1 MLHLKKIK
9 NKALS
14 LTIYSIALI
23 LLSIILFDTF
33 GDKTKIYKKSIDSAK
48 DLIINVSKIYDN
60 IPEIDFS
67 KNMTFMA
74 SVSKDNN
81 IILSLNG
88 AGSNKD
94 NLYQIFLENKQT
106 NESIKAFLQDDTLY
120 YGSDTLLNNI
130 YAYVMDNE
138 DECTGSCPSNIG
150 KYISE
155 ALGSY
160 NTSNLTLN
168 ITSINEIADILKSVL
183 SNKYIK
189 KRRII
194 DTINGKKGLY
204 SKFSYKLNNDSLSD
218 IKTKL
223 VNNEKL
229 SSYVNLFKEYIPNN
243 FDVDSEINIY
253 TSWGQVKEINLIL
266 NDKKIMITNNKDKLN
281 ISYISNDK
289 KSVISYQNDYLSFEK
304 FTNEEEVLNLTMQD
318 YKNVKVK
325 LNKDGKS
332 YDYSITFN
340 KEVTDSKV
348 NGSIM
353 INDASNNYLLN
364 YDMNYNADVKRVV
377 LDKVKNYK
385 EMSEDESKNLNTI
398 FSNLQNNEFTK
409 LLFNL
414 LTITN

>member
-1 MLHLKKIK
+1 MKKAKKIIRMI
-9 NKALS
+9 
-14 LTIYSIALI
+14 IYSIALI
-23 LLSIILFDTF
+23 LLSIVFFDTF
-33 GDKTKIYKKSIDSAK
+33 GDKTRIYKKSIDSAK
-48 DLIINVSKIYDN
+48 ELIINVGKIYDN
-60 IPEIDFS
+60 IPEMDFS

-94 NLYQIFLENKQT
+94 NLYQISLENKQT

-168 ITSINEIADILKSVL
+168 ITSINEITDILKSVL

-194 DTINGKKGLY
+194 DSINGKKGLY

-218 IKTKL
+218 IKAKL

-243 FDVDSEINIY
+243 FNVDSEINIY
-253 TSWGQVKEINLIL
+253 TSWGQIKEINLIL

-289 KSVISYQNDYLSFEK
+289 KSVISYKNDYLSFEK
-304 FTNEEEVLNLTMQD
+304 FTNEEEVLNLTMQE

-340 KEVTDSKV
+340 KEVTDYNV

-364 YDMNYNADVKRVV
+364 YDINYNADVKRVV

>member
-1 MLHLKKIK
+1 MKKAKKIIRMI
-9 NKALS
+9 
-14 LTIYSIALI
+14 IYSIALI

-33 GDKTKIYKKSIDSAK
+33 GDKTRIYKKSIDSAK
-48 DLIINVSKIYDN
+48 DLIIKVSKIFDN
-60 IPEIDFS
+60 IPEMDFS
-67 KNMTFMA
+67 KNMTFTA

-94 NLYQIFLENKQT
+94 NLYQISLENKLT

-130 YAYVMDNE
+130 YAYEMDNE

-168 ITSINEIADILKSVL
+168 IISINEIADILKSVL

-253 TSWGQVKEINLIL
+253 TSWGQIKEINLIL

-281 ISYISNDK
+281 ISYISNDE
-289 KSVISYQNDYLSFEK
+289 KSVINYQNDSLSFEK

-318 YKNVKVK
+318 YKNIKVK

-377 LDKVKNYK
+377 LDMVKNYK
-385 EMSEDESKNLNTI
+385 EMSEVESKNLNTI

-414 LTITN
+414 LTMTN

>member
-1 MLHLKKIK
+1 MKKAKKIIRMI
-9 NKALS
+9 
-14 LTIYSIALI
+14 IYSIALI
-23 LLSIILFDTF
+23 LLSIILLDTF
-33 GDKTKIYKKSIDSAK
+33 GDKTRIYKKSIDSAK
-48 DLIINVSKIYDN
+48 DLIIKASKVYDN

-81 IILSLNG
+81 IIFSLNG
-88 AGSNKD
+88 AGSNKN
-94 NLYQIFLENKQT
+94 NLYQISLENKQT
-106 NESIKAFLQDDTLY
+106 NENIKAFLQDDTLY

-194 DTINGKKGLY
+194 DTINGKNGLY

-243 FDVDSEINIY
+243 FDIDSEINIY
-253 TSWGQVKEINLIL
+253 TSWGQIKEINLIL
-266 NDKKIMITNNKDKLN
+266 NDKKIIITNNKDKLN

-289 KSVISYQNDYLSFEK
+289 KSIISYQNDTLSFEK
-304 FTNEEEVLNLTMQD
+304 FTNEEEVLNLSMQD
-318 YKNVKVK
+318 YKNIKIK

-340 KEVTDSKV
+340 KEITDSKV

-353 INDASNNYLLN
+353 INDANNNYSLN
-364 YDMNYNADVKRVV
+364 YDMNYNADVKSVA
-377 LDKVKNYK
+377 LDNVKNYK
-385 EMSEDESKNLNTI
+385 EMSGDESKNLNTI

-414 LTITN
+414 LTMTN

>member
-1 MLHLKKIK
+1 MKKAKKIIRMI
-9 NKALS
+9 
-14 LTIYSIALI
+14 IYSVALI

-33 GDKTKIYKKSIDSAK
+33 GDKTRIYKKSIDSAK
-48 DLIINVSKIYDN
+48 DLIIKVSKIFDN
-60 IPEIDFS
+60 IPEMDFS
-67 KNMTFMA
+67 KNMTFTA

-94 NLYQIFLENKQT
+94 NLYQISLENKQT

-130 YAYVMDNE
+130 YAYEMDNE

-168 ITSINEIADILKSVL
+168 IISINEIADILKSVL

-253 TSWGQVKEINLIL
+253 TSWGQIKEINLIL

-281 ISYISNDK
+281 ISYISNDE
-289 KSVISYQNDYLSFEK
+289 KSVINYQNDSLSFEK

-318 YKNVKVK
+318 YKNIKVK

-364 YDMNYNADVKRVV
+364 YDINYNADVKRVV

-385 EMSEDESKNLNTI
+385 EMSEVESKNLNTI

-414 LTITN
+414 LTMTN

>member
-1 MLHLKKIK
+1 MKKAKKIIRMI
-9 NKALS
+9 
-14 LTIYSIALI
+14 IYSIALI
-23 LLSIILFDTF
+23 LLSIVFFDTF
-33 GDKTKIYKKSIDSAK
+33 GDKTRIYKKSIDSAK
-48 DLIINVSKIYDN
+48 DLIIKASKVYDN

-88 AGSNKD
+88 AGSNKN
-94 NLYQIFLENKQT
+94 NLYQISLENKQT
-106 NESIKAFLQDDTLY
+106 NENIKAFLQDDTLY

-168 ITSINEIADILKSVL
+168 ITSINEITDILKSVL

-194 DTINGKKGLY
+194 DSINGKKGLY

-218 IKTKL
+218 IKAKL

-243 FDVDSEINIY
+243 FNVDSEINIY
-253 TSWGQVKEINLIL
+253 TSWGQIKEINLIL

-289 KSVISYQNDYLSFEK
+289 KSVISYKNDYLSFEK
-304 FTNEEEVLNLTMQD
+304 FTNEEEVLNLTMQE

-340 KEVTDSKV
+340 KEVTDYNV

-364 YDMNYNADVKRVV
+364 YDINYNADVKRVV

>member
-1 MLHLKKIK
+1 MKKAKKIIRMI
-9 NKALS
+9 
-14 LTIYSIALI
+14 IYSVALI

-33 GDKTKIYKKSIDSAK
+33 GDKTRIYKKSIDSAK
-48 DLIINVSKIYDN
+48 DLIIKVSKIFDN
-60 IPEIDFS
+60 IPEMDFS
-67 KNMTFMA
+67 KNMTFTA

-94 NLYQIFLENKQT
+94 NLYQISLENKQT

-130 YAYVMDNE
+130 YAYEMDNE

-253 TSWGQVKEINLIL
+253 TSWGQIKEINLIL

-289 KSVISYQNDYLSFEK
+289 KSVISYQNDSLSFEK

-318 YKNVKVK
+318 YKNIKVK

-364 YDMNYNADVKRVV
+364 YDINYNADVKRVV

-385 EMSEDESKNLNTI
+385 EMSEVESKNLNTI

-414 LTITN
+414 LTMTN

>member
-1 MLHLKKIK
+1 MKKAKKIIRMI
-9 NKALS
+9 
-14 LTIYSIALI
+14 IYSIALI
-23 LLSIILFDTF
+23 LLSIVFFDTF
-33 GDKTKIYKKSIDSAK
+33 GDKTRIYKKSIDSAK
-48 DLIINVSKIYDN
+48 ELIINVGKIYDN
-60 IPEIDFS
+60 IPEMDFS

-94 NLYQIFLENKQT
+94 NLYQISLENKQT

-168 ITSINEIADILKSVL
+168 ITSINEITDILKSVL

-218 IKTKL
+218 IKAKL

-243 FDVDSEINIY
+243 FNVDSEINIY
-253 TSWGQVKEINLIL
+253 TSWGQIKEINLIL

-289 KSVISYQNDYLSFEK
+289 KSVISYKNDYLSFEK
-304 FTNEEEVLNLTMQD
+304 FTNEEEVLNLTMQE

-340 KEVTDSKV
+340 KEVTDYNV

-364 YDMNYNADVKRVV
+364 YDINYNADVKRVV

-385 EMSEDESKNLNTI
+385 EMSEDERKNLNTI

-414 LTITN
+414 LTMTN

>member
-1 MLHLKKIK
+1 MI
-9 NKALS
+9 
-14 LTIYSIALI
+14 IYSIALI
-23 LLSIILFDTF
+23 LLSIILLDTF
-33 GDKTKIYKKSIDSAK
+33 GDKTRIYKKSIDSAK
-48 DLIINVSKIYDN
+48 ELIINVGKIYDN
-60 IPEIDFS
+60 IPEMDFS

-88 AGSNKD
+88 AGSNKN
-94 NLYQIFLENKQT
+94 NLYQISLENKQT

-138 DECTGSCPSNIG
+138 DECMGSCPSNIG
-150 KYISE
+150 KYISGV
-155 ALGSY
+155 LGSY

-168 ITSINEIADILKSVL
+168 ITSINEITDILKSVL

-194 DTINGKKGLY
+194 DSINGKKGLY

-218 IKTKL
+218 IKAKL

-243 FDVDSEINIY
+243 FDIDSEINIY
-253 TSWGQVKEINLIL
+253 TSWGQIKEINLIL

-289 KSVISYQNDYLSFEK
+289 KSVISYKNDYLSFEK
-304 FTNEEEVLNLTMQD
+304 FTNEEEVLNLTMQE

-340 KEVTDSKV
+340 KEVTDYNV

-364 YDMNYNADVKRVV
+364 YDINYNADVKRVV

>member
-1 MLHLKKIK
+1 MKKAKKIIRMI
-9 NKALS
+9 
-14 LTIYSIALI
+14 TYSVALI
-23 LLSIILFDTF
+23 LLSIVLFDTF
-33 GDKTKIYKKSIDSAK
+33 GDKTRIYKKSIDSAK
-48 DLIINVSKIYDN
+48 DLIIKASKVYDN

-88 AGSNKD
+88 AGSNKN
-94 NLYQIFLENKQT
+94 NLYQISLENKQT
-106 NESIKAFLQDDTLY
+106 NENIKAFLQDDTLY

-138 DECTGSCPSNIG
+138 DECMGSCPSNIG

-155 ALGSY
+155 ALESY
-160 NTSNLTLN
+160 NTRDLTLN

-229 SSYVNLFKEYIPNN
+229 SSYVNLFKAYIPNN
-243 FDVDSEINIY
+243 FDIDSEINIY
-253 TSWGQVKEINLIL
+253 TSWGQIKEINLIL
-266 NDKKIMITNNKDKLN
+266 NDKKIIITNNKDKLN

-289 KSVISYQNDYLSFEK
+289 KSIISYQNDTLSFEK
-304 FTNEEEVLNLTMQD
+304 FTNEEEVLNLSTQD
-318 YKNVKVK
+318 YKNIKVK

-353 INDASNNYLLN
+353 INDTNNNYLLN
-364 YDMNYNADVKRVV
+364 YNMNYNTDVKSVV
-377 LDKVKNYK
+377 FDNVKNYK
-385 EMSEDESKNLNTI
+385 EMSGDESKNLNTI

-414 LTITN
+414 LTMTN

>member
-1 MLHLKKIK
+1 MKKAKKIIRMI
-9 NKALS
+9 
-14 LTIYSIALI
+14 IYSIALI
-23 LLSIILFDTF
+23 LLSIILLDTF
-33 GDKTKIYKKSIDSAK
+33 GDKTRIYKKSIDSAK
-48 DLIINVSKIYDN
+48 DLIIKASKVYDN

-74 SVSKDNN
+74 SVSKDNS

-88 AGSNKD
+88 AGSNKN
-94 NLYQIFLENKQT
+94 NLYQISLENKQT
-106 NESIKAFLQDDTLY
+106 NENIKAFLQDDTLY

-138 DECTGSCPSNIG
+138 DECMGSCPSNIG
-150 KYISE
+150 KYISGV
-155 ALGSY
+155 LGSY
-160 NTSNLTLN
+160 NTSDLTLN

-243 FDVDSEINIY
+243 FVIDSEINIY
-253 TSWGQVKEINLIL
+253 TSWGQIKEINLIL
-266 NDKKIMITNNKDKLN
+266 NDKKIIITNNKDKLN

-289 KSVISYQNDYLSFEK
+289 KSIISYQNDTLSFEK
-304 FTNEEEVLNLTMQD
+304 FTNEEEVLNLSMPD
-318 YKNVKVK
+318 YKNIKIK

-340 KEVTDSKV
+340 KEVADSKV

-353 INDASNNYLLN
+353 INDANNNYSLN
-364 YDMNYNADVKRVV
+364 YDMNYNADVKSVV
-377 LDKVKNYK
+377 LDNVKNYK
-385 EMSEDESKNLNTI
+385 EMSGDESKNLNTI

-414 LTITN
+414 LTMTN

>member
-1 MLHLKKIK
+1 MI
-9 NKALS
+9 
-14 LTIYSIALI
+14 TYSVALI
-23 LLSIILFDTF
+23 LLSIVLFDTF
-33 GDKTKIYKKSIDSAK
+33 GDKTRIYKKSIDSAK
-48 DLIINVSKIYDN
+48 DLIIKASKVYDN

-88 AGSNKD
+88 AGSNKN
-94 NLYQIFLENKQT
+94 NLYQISLENKQT
-106 NESIKAFLQDDTLY
+106 NENIKAFLQDDTLY

-138 DECTGSCPSNIG
+138 DECMGSCPSNIG

-160 NTSNLTLN
+160 NTSDLTLN

-229 SSYVNLFKEYIPNN
+229 GSYVNLFKEYIPNN
-243 FDVDSEINIY
+243 FDIDSEINIY
-253 TSWGQVKEINLIL
+253 TSWGQIKEINLIL
-266 NDKKIMITNNKDKLN
+266 NDKKIIITNNKDKLN
-281 ISYISNDK
+281 INYISNDK
-289 KSVISYQNDYLSFEK
+289 KSIISYQNDTLSFEK
-304 FTNEEEVLNLTMQD
+304 FANEEEVLNLSTQD
-318 YKNVKVK
+318 YKNIKVK

-340 KEVTDSKV
+340 KEITDSKV

-353 INDASNNYLLN
+353 INDTNNNYLLN
-364 YDMNYNADVKRVV
+364 YDMNYNTDVKSVV
-377 LDKVKNYK
+377 LDNVKNYK

-414 LTITN
+414 LTMTN

>member
-1 MLHLKKIK
+1 MI
-9 NKALS
+9 
-14 LTIYSIALI
+14 IYSIALI
-23 LLSIILFDTF
+23 LLSIILLDTF
-33 GDKTKIYKKSIDSAK
+33 GDKTRIYKKSIDSAK
-48 DLIINVSKIYDN
+48 DLIIKASKVYDN

-74 SVSKDNN
+74 SVSKDNS

-88 AGSNKD
+88 AGSNKN
-94 NLYQIFLENKQT
+94 NLYQISLENKQT
-106 NESIKAFLQDDTLY
+106 NENIKAFLQDDTLY

-138 DECTGSCPSNIG
+138 DECMGSCPSNIG
-150 KYISE
+150 KYISGV
-155 ALGSY
+155 LGSY
-160 NTSNLTLN
+160 NTSDLTLN

-243 FDVDSEINIY
+243 FVIDSEINIY
-253 TSWGQVKEINLIL
+253 TSWGQIKEINLIL
-266 NDKKIMITNNKDKLN
+266 NDKKIIITNNKDKLN

-289 KSVISYQNDYLSFEK
+289 KSIISYQNDTLSFEK
-304 FTNEEEVLNLTMQD
+304 FTNEEEVLNLSMPD
-318 YKNVKVK
+318 YKNIKIK

-340 KEVTDSKV
+340 KEVADSKV

-353 INDASNNYLLN
+353 INDANNNYSLN
-364 YDMNYNADVKRVV
+364 YDMNYNADVKSVV
-377 LDKVKNYK
+377 LDNVKNYK
-385 EMSEDESKNLNTI
+385 EMSGDESKNLNTI

-414 LTITN
+414 LTMTN

>member
-1 MLHLKKIK
+1 MKKAKKIIRMI
-9 NKALS
+9 
-14 LTIYSIALI
+14 TYSVALI
-23 LLSIILFDTF
+23 LLSIVLFDTF
-33 GDKTKIYKKSIDSAK
+33 GDKTRIYKKSIDSAK
-48 DLIINVSKIYDN
+48 DLIIKASKVYDN

-88 AGSNKD
+88 AGSNK
-94 NLYQIFLENKQT
+94 NKLYQISLENKQT
-106 NESIKAFLQDDTLY
+106 NENIKAFLQDDTLY

-138 DECTGSCPSNIG
+138 DECMGSCPSNVG

-155 ALGSY
+155 VLGSY
-160 NTSNLTLN
+160 NTSDLTLN

-194 DTINGKKGLY
+194 DTINGKNGLY

-243 FDVDSEINIY
+243 FDIDSEINIY
-253 TSWGQVKEINLIL
+253 TSWGQIKEINLIL
-266 NDKKIMITNNKDKLN
+266 NDKKIIITNNKDKLN

-289 KSVISYQNDYLSFEK
+289 KSIISYQNDTLSFEK
-304 FTNEEEVLNLTMQD
+304 FTNEEEVLNLSTPD
-318 YKNVKVK
+318 YKNIKVK

-340 KEVTDSKV
+340 KEITDSKV

-353 INDASNNYLLN
+353 INDANNNYSLN
-364 YDMNYNADVKRVV
+364 YDMNYNTDVKSVA
-377 LDKVKNYK
+377 LDNVKNYK
-385 EMSEDESKNLNTI
+385 EMSGDESKNLNTI

-409 LLFNL
+409 FLFNL
-414 LTITN
+414 LTMTN

>member
-1 MLHLKKIK
+1 MKKAKKIIRMI
-9 NKALS
+9 
-14 LTIYSIALI
+14 IYSIALI

-33 GDKTKIYKKSIDSAK
+33 GDKTRIYKKSIDSAK
-48 DLIINVSKIYDN
+48 DLIIKVSKIFDN
-60 IPEIDFS
+60 IPEMDFS
-67 KNMTFMA
+67 KNMTFTA

-94 NLYQIFLENKQT
+94 NLYQISLENKQT

-130 YAYVMDNE
+130 YAYEMDNE

-168 ITSINEIADILKSVL
+168 IISINEIADILKSVL

-253 TSWGQVKEINLIL
+253 TSWGQIKEINLIL

-289 KSVISYQNDYLSFEK
+289 KSVINYQNDSLSFEK

-318 YKNVKVK
+318 YKNIKVK

-332 YDYSITFN
+332 YDNSITFN

-377 LDKVKNYK
+377 LDMVKNYK
-385 EMSEDESKNLNTI
+385 EMSEVESKNLNTI

-414 LTITN
+414 LTMTN

>member
-1 MLHLKKIK
+1 MKKAKKIIRMI
-9 NKALS
+9 
-14 LTIYSIALI
+14 IYSIALI

-33 GDKTKIYKKSIDSAK
+33 GDKTRIYKKSIDSAK
-48 DLIINVSKIYDN
+48 DLIIKVSKIFDN
-60 IPEIDFS
+60 IPEMDFS
-67 KNMTFMA
+67 KNMTFTA

-94 NLYQIFLENKQT
+94 NLYQISLENKQT

-130 YAYVMDNE
+130 YAYEMDNE

-253 TSWGQVKEINLIL
+253 TSWGQIKEINLIL

-289 KSVISYQNDYLSFEK
+289 KSVISYQNDSLSFEK

-318 YKNVKVK
+318 YKNIKVK

-364 YDMNYNADVKRVV
+364 YDINYNADVKRVV

-385 EMSEDESKNLNTI
+385 EMSEVESKNLNTI

-414 LTITN
+414 LTMTN

>member
-1 MLHLKKIK
+1 MI
-9 NKALS
+9 
-14 LTIYSIALI
+14 TYSVALI
-23 LLSIILFDTF
+23 LLSIVLFDTF
-33 GDKTKIYKKSIDSAK
+33 GDKTRIYKKSIDSAK
-48 DLIINVSKIYDN
+48 DLIIKASKVYDN
-60 IPEIDFS
+60 IPKIDFS

-88 AGSNKD
+88 AGSNKN
-94 NLYQIFLENKQT
+94 NLYQISLENKQT
-106 NESIKAFLQDDTLY
+106 NENIKAFLQDDTLY
-120 YGSDTLLNNI
+120 YGSDTLLHNI

-138 DECTGSCPSNIG
+138 DECMGSCPSNIG
-150 KYISE
+150 KYISGV
-155 ALGSY
+155 LGSY
-160 NTSNLTLN
+160 NTSDLTLN

-243 FDVDSEINIY
+243 FDIDSEINIY
-253 TSWGQVKEINLIL
+253 TSWGQIKEINLIL
-266 NDKKIMITNNKDKLN
+266 NDKKIIITNNKDKLN

-289 KSVISYQNDYLSFEK
+289 KSIISYQNDTLSFEK
-304 FTNEEEVLNLTMQD
+304 FTNEEEVLNLSTQD
-318 YKNVKVK
+318 YKNIKVK

-340 KEVTDSKV
+340 KEITDSKV

-353 INDASNNYLLN
+353 INDANNNYSLN
-364 YDMNYNADVKRVV
+364 YDMNYNADVKSVV
-377 LDKVKNYK
+377 LDNVKNYK
-385 EMSEDESKNLNTI
+385 EMSGDESKNLNTI

-414 LTITN
+414 LTMTN

>member
-1 MLHLKKIK
+1 MI
-9 NKALS
+9 
-14 LTIYSIALI
+14 TYSVALI
-23 LLSIILFDTF
+23 LLSIVLFDTF
-33 GDKTKIYKKSIDSAK
+33 GDKTRIYKKSIDSAK
-48 DLIINVSKIYDN
+48 DLIIKASKVYDN

-88 AGSNKD
+88 AGSNKN
-94 NLYQIFLENKQT
+94 NLYQISLENKQT
-106 NESIKAFLQDDTLY
+106 NENIKAFLQDDTLY

-138 DECTGSCPSNIG
+138 DECMGSCPSNIG

-160 NTSNLTLN
+160 NTSDLTLN

-189 KRRII
+189 KRRTI

-229 SSYVNLFKEYIPNN
+229 GSYVNLFKEYIPNN
-243 FDVDSEINIY
+243 FDIDSEINIY
-253 TSWGQVKEINLIL
+253 TSWGQIKEINLIL
-266 NDKKIMITNNKDKLN
+266 NDKKIIITNNKDKLN
-281 ISYISNDK
+281 INYISNDK
-289 KSVISYQNDYLSFEK
+289 KSIISYQNDTLSFEK
-304 FTNEEEVLNLTMQD
+304 FTNEEEVLNLSTQD
-318 YKNVKVK
+318 YKNIKVK

-340 KEVTDSKV
+340 KEITDSKV

-353 INDASNNYLLN
+353 INDTNNNYLLN
-364 YDMNYNADVKRVV
+364 YDMNYNTDVKSVV
-377 LDKVKNYK
+377 LDNVKNYK

-414 LTITN
+414 LTMTN

>member
-1 MLHLKKIK
+1 MKKAKKIIRMI
-9 NKALS
+9 
-14 LTIYSIALI
+14 TYSVALI
-23 LLSIILFDTF
+23 LLSIVLFDTF
-33 GDKTKIYKKSIDSAK
+33 GDKTRIYKKSIDSAK
-48 DLIINVSKIYDN
+48 DLIIKAIKVYDN

-88 AGSNKD
+88 AGSNKN
-94 NLYQIFLENKQT
+94 NLYQISLENKQT
-106 NESIKAFLQDDTLY
+106 NENIKAFLQDDTLY

-138 DECTGSCPSNIG
+138 DECMGSCPSNIG
-150 KYISE
+150 KSISE

-160 NTSNLTLN
+160 NTSDLTLN

-229 SSYVNLFKEYIPNN
+229 GSYVNLFKEYIPNN
-243 FDVDSEINIY
+243 FDIDSEINIY
-253 TSWGQVKEINLIL
+253 TSWGQIKEINLIL
-266 NDKKIMITNNKDKLN
+266 NDKKIIITNNKDKLN

-289 KSVISYQNDYLSFEK
+289 KSIISYQNDTLSFEK
-304 FTNEEEVLNLTMQD
+304 FTNEEEVLNLSTQD
-318 YKNVKVK
+318 YKNIKVK

-340 KEVTDSKV
+340 KEITDSKV

-353 INDASNNYLLN
+353 INDTNNNYLLN
-364 YDMNYNADVKRVV
+364 YDMNYNTDVKSVV
-377 LDKVKNYK
+377 LDNVKNYK

-414 LTITN
+414 LTMTN

>member
-1 MLHLKKIK
+1 MKKAKKIIRMI
-9 NKALS
+9 
-14 LTIYSIALI
+14 IYSIALI
-23 LLSIILFDTF
+23 LLSIILLDTF
-33 GDKTKIYKKSIDSAK
+33 GDKTRIYKKSIDSAK
-48 DLIINVSKIYDN
+48 DLIIKASKVYDN

-81 IILSLNG
+81 IIFSLNG
-88 AGSNKD
+88 AGSNKN
-94 NLYQIFLENKQT
+94 NLYQISLENKQT
-106 NESIKAFLQDDTLY
+106 NENIKAFLQDDTLY

-138 DECTGSCPSNIG
+138 DECMGSCPSNIG

-155 ALGSY
+155 VLGSY
-160 NTSNLTLN
+160 NTSDLTIN

-194 DTINGKKGLY
+194 DTINGKNGLY

-243 FDVDSEINIY
+243 FDIDSEINIY
-253 TSWGQVKEINLIL
+253 TSWGQIKEINLIL
-266 NDKKIMITNNKDKLN
+266 NDKKIIITNNKDKLN

-289 KSVISYQNDYLSFEK
+289 KSIISYQNDTLSFEK
-304 FTNEEEVLNLTMQD
+304 FTNEEEVLNLSMQD
-318 YKNVKVK
+318 YKNIKIK

-340 KEVTDSKV
+340 KEITDSKV

-353 INDASNNYLLN
+353 INDANNNYSLN
-364 YDMNYNADVKRVV
+364 YDMNYNADVKSVA
-377 LDKVKNYK
+377 LDNVKNYK
-385 EMSEDESKNLNTI
+385 EMSGDESKNLNTI

-414 LTITN
+414 LTMTN

>member
-1 MLHLKKIK
+1 MI
-9 NKALS
+9 
-14 LTIYSIALI
+14 IYSIALI
-23 LLSIILFDTF
+23 LLSIILLDTF
-33 GDKTKIYKKSIDSAK
+33 GDKTRIYKKSIDSAK
-48 DLIINVSKIYDN
+48 DLIIKASKVYDN

-74 SVSKDNN
+74 SVSKDNS

-88 AGSNKD
+88 AGSNKN
-94 NLYQIFLENKQT
+94 NLYQISLENKQT
-106 NESIKAFLQDDTLY
+106 NENIKAFLQDDTLY

-138 DECTGSCPSNIG
+138 DECMGSCPSNIG
-150 KYISE
+150 KYISGV
-155 ALGSY
+155 LGSY
-160 NTSNLTLN
+160 NTSDLTLN

-243 FDVDSEINIY
+243 FDIDSEINIY
-253 TSWGQVKEINLIL
+253 TSWGQIKEINLIL
-266 NDKKIMITNNKDKLN
+266 NDKKIIITNNKDKLN

-289 KSVISYQNDYLSFEK
+289 KSIISYQNDTLSFEK
-304 FTNEEEVLNLTMQD
+304 FTNEEEVLNLSMPD
-318 YKNVKVK
+318 YKNIKIK

-340 KEVTDSKV
+340 KEVADSKV

-353 INDASNNYLLN
+353 INDANNNYSLN
-364 YDMNYNADVKRVV
+364 YDMNYNADVKSVV
-377 LDKVKNYK
+377 LDNVKNYK
-385 EMSEDESKNLNTI
+385 EMSGDESKNLNTI

-414 LTITN
+414 LTMTN

>member
-1 MLHLKKIK
+1 MKKAKKIIRMI
-9 NKALS
+9 
-14 LTIYSIALI
+14 IYSIALI
-23 LLSIILFDTF
+23 LLSIVFFDTF
-33 GDKTKIYKKSIDSAK
+33 GDKTRIYKKSIDSAK
-48 DLIINVSKIYDN
+48 ELIINVGKIYDN
-60 IPEIDFS
+60 IPEMDFS

-94 NLYQIFLENKQT
+94 NLYQISLENKQT

-168 ITSINEIADILKSVL
+168 ITSINEITDILKSVL

-194 DTINGKKGLY
+194 DSINGKKGLY

-218 IKTKL
+218 IKAKL

-243 FDVDSEINIY
+243 FNVDSEINIY
-253 TSWGQVKEINLIL
+253 TSWGQIKEINLIL

-289 KSVISYQNDYLSFEK
+289 KSVISYKNDYLSFEK
-304 FTNEEEVLNLTMQD
+304 FTNEEEVLNLTMQE

-340 KEVTDSKV
+340 KEVTDYNV

-364 YDMNYNADVKRVV
+364 YDINYNADVKRVV

-409 LLFNL
+409 LLFN
-414 LTITN
+414 

>member
-1 MLHLKKIK
+1 MI
-9 NKALS
+9 
-14 LTIYSIALI
+14 TYSVALI
-23 LLSIILFDTF
+23 LLSIVLFDTF
-33 GDKTKIYKKSIDSAK
+33 GDKTRIYKKSIDSAK
-48 DLIINVSKIYDN
+48 DLIIKASKVYDN

-88 AGSNKD
+88 AGSNKN
-94 NLYQIFLENKQT
+94 NLYQISLENKQT
-106 NESIKAFLQDDTLY
+106 NENIKAFLQDDTLY

-138 DECTGSCPSNIG
+138 DECMGSCPSNIG
-150 KYISE
+150 KSISE

-160 NTSNLTLN
+160 NTSDLTLN

-229 SSYVNLFKEYIPNN
+229 GSYVNLFKEYIPNN
-243 FDVDSEINIY
+243 FDIDSEINIY
-253 TSWGQVKEINLIL
+253 TSWGQIKEINLIL
-266 NDKKIMITNNKDKLN
+266 NDKKIIITNNKDKLN

-289 KSVISYQNDYLSFEK
+289 KSIISYQNDTLSFEK
-304 FTNEEEVLNLTMQD
+304 FTNEEEVLNLSTQD
-318 YKNVKVK
+318 YKNIKVK

-340 KEVTDSKV
+340 KEITDSKV

-353 INDASNNYLLN
+353 INDTNNNYLLN
-364 YDMNYNADVKRVV
+364 YDMNYNTDVKSVV
-377 LDKVKNYK
+377 LDNVKNYK

-414 LTITN
+414 LTMTN

>member
-1 MLHLKKIK
+1 MKKAKKIIRMI
-9 NKALS
+9 
-14 LTIYSIALI
+14 TYSVALI
-23 LLSIILFDTF
+23 LLSIVLFDTF
-33 GDKTKIYKKSIDSAK
+33 GDKTRIYKKSIDSAK
-48 DLIINVSKIYDN
+48 DLIIKASKVYDN

-81 IILSLNG
+81 IIFSLNG
-88 AGSNKD
+88 AGSNKN
-94 NLYQIFLENKQT
+94 NLYQISLENKQT
-106 NESIKAFLQDDTLY
+106 NENIKAFLQDDTLY

-138 DECTGSCPSNIG
+138 DECMGSCPSNIG

-155 ALGSY
+155 ALESY
-160 NTSNLTLN
+160 NTSDLTLN

-229 SSYVNLFKEYIPNN
+229 GSYVNLFKEYIPNN
-243 FDVDSEINIY
+243 FDIDSEINIY
-253 TSWGQVKEINLIL
+253 TNWGQIKEINLIL
-266 NDKKIMITNNKDKLN
+266 NDKKIIITNNKDKLN

-289 KSVISYQNDYLSFEK
+289 KSIISYQNDTLSFEK
-304 FTNEEEVLNLTMQD
+304 FTNEEEVLNLSTQD
-318 YKNVKVK
+318 YKNIKVK

-340 KEVTDSKV
+340 KEVADSKV

-353 INDASNNYLLN
+353 INDANNNYSLN
-364 YDMNYNADVKRVV
+364 YDMNYNTDVKSVV
-377 LDKVKNYK
+377 LDNVKNYK

-414 LTITN
+414 LTMTN

>member
-1 MLHLKKIK
+1 MKKAKKIIRMI
-9 NKALS
+9 
-14 LTIYSIALI
+14 IYSIALI
-23 LLSIILFDTF
+23 LLSIVFFDTF
-33 GDKTKIYKKSIDSAK
+33 GDKTRIYKKSIDSAK
-48 DLIINVSKIYDN
+48 ELIINVGKIYDN
-60 IPEIDFS
+60 IPEMDFS

-94 NLYQIFLENKQT
+94 NLYQISLENKQT

-138 DECTGSCPSNIG
+138 DECTGSCPSSIG

-168 ITSINEIADILKSVL
+168 ITSINEITDILKSVL

-218 IKTKL
+218 IKAKL

-243 FDVDSEINIY
+243 FNVDSEINIY
-253 TSWGQVKEINLIL
+253 TSWGQIKEINLIL

-289 KSVISYQNDYLSFEK
+289 KSVISYKNDYLSFVK
-304 FTNEEEVLNLTMQD
+304 FTNEEEVLNLTMQE

-340 KEVTDSKV
+340 KEVTDYNV

-364 YDMNYNADVKRVV
+364 YDINYNADVKRVV

-385 EMSEDESKNLNTI
+385 EMSEDERKNLNTI

-414 LTITN
+414 LTMTN

>member
-1 MLHLKKIK
+1 MKKAKKIIRMI
-9 NKALS
+9 
-14 LTIYSIALI
+14 TYSVALI
-23 LLSIILFDTF
+23 LLSIVLFDTF
-33 GDKTKIYKKSIDSAK
+33 GDKTRIYKKSIDSAK
-48 DLIINVSKIYDN
+48 DLIIKASKVYDN

-88 AGSNKD
+88 AGSNKN
-94 NLYQIFLENKQT
+94 NLYQISLENKQT
-106 NESIKAFLQDDTLY
+106 NENIKAFLQDDTLY

-138 DECTGSCPSNIG
+138 DECMGSCPSNIG
-150 KYISE
+150 ISISE

-160 NTSNLTLN
+160 NTSDLTLN

-243 FDVDSEINIY
+243 FDIDSEINIY
-253 TSWGQVKEINLIL
+253 TSWGQIKEINLIL
-266 NDKKIMITNNKDKLN
+266 NDKKIIITNNKDKLN

-289 KSVISYQNDYLSFEK
+289 KSIISYQNDTLSFEK
-304 FTNEEEVLNLTMQD
+304 FTNEEEVLNLSMPD
-318 YKNVKVK
+318 YKNIKIK

-340 KEVTDSKV
+340 KEITDSKV

-353 INDASNNYLLN
+353 INDTNNNYLLN
-364 YDMNYNADVKRVV
+364 YDMNYNTDVKSVA
-377 LDKVKNYK
+377 LDNVKNYK

-414 LTITN
+414 LTMTN

>member
-1 MLHLKKIK
+1 
-9 NKALS
+9 
-14 LTIYSIALI
+14 
-23 LLSIILFDTF
+23 
-33 GDKTKIYKKSIDSAK
+33 
-48 DLIINVSKIYDN
+48 
-60 IPEIDFS
+60 
-67 KNMTFMA
+67 
-74 SVSKDNN
+74 
-81 IILSLNG
+81 
-88 AGSNKD
+88 
-94 NLYQIFLENKQT
+94 
-106 NESIKAFLQDDTLY
+106 
-120 YGSDTLLNNI
+120 
-130 YAYVMDNE
+130 
-138 DECTGSCPSNIG
+138 
-150 KYISE
+150 
-155 ALGSY
+155 
-160 NTSNLTLN
+160 
-168 ITSINEIADILKSVL
+168 
-183 SNKYIK
+183 
-189 KRRII
+189 
-194 DTINGKKGLY
+194 
-204 SKFSYKLNNDSLSD
+204 
-218 IKTKL
+218 
-223 VNNEKL
+223 
-229 SSYVNLFKEYIPNN
+229 
-243 FDVDSEINIY
+243 
-253 TSWGQVKEINLIL
+253 
-266 NDKKIMITNNKDKLN
+266 MITNNKDKLN

>member
-1 MLHLKKIK
+1 MKKAKKIIRMI
-9 NKALS
+9 
-14 LTIYSIALI
+14 IYSIALI
-23 LLSIILFDTF
+23 LLSIILLDTF
-33 GDKTKIYKKSIDSAK
+33 GDKTRIYKKSIDSAK
-48 DLIINVSKIYDN
+48 DLIIKASKVYDN

-74 SVSKDNN
+74 SVSKDNS

-88 AGSNKD
+88 AGSNKN
-94 NLYQIFLENKQT
+94 NLYQISLENKQT
-106 NESIKAFLQDDTLY
+106 NENIKAFLQDDTLY

-138 DECTGSCPSNIG
+138 DECMGSCPSNIG
-150 KYISE
+150 KYISGV
-155 ALGSY
+155 LGSY
-160 NTSNLTLN
+160 NTSDLTLN

-243 FDVDSEINIY
+243 FDIDSEINIY
-253 TSWGQVKEINLIL
+253 TSWGQIKEINLIL
-266 NDKKIMITNNKDKLN
+266 NDKKIIITNNKDKLN

-289 KSVISYQNDYLSFEK
+289 KSIISYQNDTLSFEK
-304 FTNEEEVLNLTMQD
+304 FTNEEEVLNLSMPD
-318 YKNVKVK
+318 YKNIKIK

-340 KEVTDSKV
+340 KEVADSKV

-353 INDASNNYLLN
+353 INDANNNYSLN
-364 YDMNYNADVKRVV
+364 YDMNYNADVKSVV
-377 LDKVKNYK
+377 LDNVKNYK
-385 EMSEDESKNLNTI
+385 EMSGDESKNLNTI

-414 LTITN
+414 LTMTN

>member
-1 MLHLKKIK
+1 MI
-9 NKALS
+9 
-14 LTIYSIALI
+14 TYSVALI
-23 LLSIILFDTF
+23 LLSIVLFDTF
-33 GDKTKIYKKSIDSAK
+33 GDKTRIYKKSIDSAK
-48 DLIINVSKIYDN
+48 DLIIKASKVYDN

-88 AGSNKD
+88 AGSNKN
-94 NLYQIFLENKQT
+94 NLYQISLENKQT
-106 NESIKAFLQDDTLY
+106 NENIKAFLQDDTLY

-138 DECTGSCPSNIG
+138 DECMGSCPSNIG
-150 KYISE
+150 ISISE

-160 NTSNLTLN
+160 NTSDLTLN

-243 FDVDSEINIY
+243 FDIDSEINIY
-253 TSWGQVKEINLIL
+253 TSWGQIKEINLIL
-266 NDKKIMITNNKDKLN
+266 NDKKIIITNNKDKLN

-289 KSVISYQNDYLSFEK
+289 KSIISYQNDTLSFEK
-304 FTNEEEVLNLTMQD
+304 FTNEEEVLNLSMPD
-318 YKNVKVK
+318 YKNIKIK

-340 KEVTDSKV
+340 KEVADSKV

-353 INDASNNYLLN
+353 INDANNNYSLN
-364 YDMNYNADVKRVV
+364 YDMNYNTDVKSVA
-377 LDKVKNYK
+377 LDNVKNYK

-414 LTITN
+414 LTMTN

>member
-1 MLHLKKIK
+1 MI
-9 NKALS
+9 
-14 LTIYSIALI
+14 TYSVALI
-23 LLSIILFDTF
+23 LLSIVLFDTF
-33 GDKTKIYKKSIDSAK
+33 GDKTRIYKKSIDSAK
-48 DLIINVSKIYDN
+48 DLIIKASKVYDN

-88 AGSNKD
+88 AGSNKN
-94 NLYQIFLENKQT
+94 NLYQISLENKQT
-106 NESIKAFLQDDTLY
+106 NENIKAFLQDDTLY

-138 DECTGSCPSNIG
+138 DECMGSCPSNIG
-150 KYISE
+150 ISISE

-160 NTSNLTLN
+160 NTSDLTLN

-243 FDVDSEINIY
+243 FDIDSEINIY
-253 TSWGQVKEINLIL
+253 TSWGQIKEINLIL
-266 NDKKIMITNNKDKLN
+266 NDKKIIITNNKDKLN

-289 KSVISYQNDYLSFEK
+289 KSIISYQNDTLSFEK
-304 FTNEEEVLNLTMQD
+304 FTNEEEVLNLSMQD
-318 YKNVKVK
+318 YKNIKVK

-340 KEVTDSKV
+340 KEITDSKV

-353 INDASNNYLLN
+353 INDTNNNYLLN
-364 YDMNYNADVKRVV
+364 YDMNYNTDVKSVA
-377 LDKVKNYK
+377 LDNVKNYK

-414 LTITN
+414 LTMTN

>member
-1 MLHLKKIK
+1 MKKAKKIIRMI
-9 NKALS
+9 
-14 LTIYSIALI
+14 TYSVALI
-23 LLSIILFDTF
+23 LLSIVLFDTF
-33 GDKTKIYKKSIDSAK
+33 GDKTRIYKKSIDSAK
-48 DLIINVSKIYDN
+48 DLIIKASKVYDN

-88 AGSNKD
+88 AGSNKN
-94 NLYQIFLENKQT
+94 NLYQISLENKQT
-106 NESIKAFLQDDTLY
+106 NENIKAFLQDDTLY

-138 DECTGSCPSNIG
+138 DECMGSCPSNIG

-160 NTSNLTLN
+160 NTSDLTLN

-229 SSYVNLFKEYIPNN
+229 GSYVNLFKEYIPNN
-243 FDVDSEINIY
+243 FDIDSEINIY
-253 TSWGQVKEINLIL
+253 TSWGQIKEINLIL
-266 NDKKIMITNNKDKLN
+266 NDKKIIITNNKDKLN
-281 ISYISNDK
+281 INYISNDK
-289 KSVISYQNDYLSFEK
+289 KSIISYQNDTLSFEK
-304 FTNEEEVLNLTMQD
+304 FANEEEVLNLSTQD
-318 YKNVKVK
+318 YKNIKVK

-340 KEVTDSKV
+340 KEITDSKV

-353 INDASNNYLLN
+353 INDTNNNYLLN
-364 YDMNYNADVKRVV
+364 YDMNYNTDVKSVV
-377 LDKVKNYK
+377 LDNVKNYK

-414 LTITN
+414 LTMTN

>member
-1 MLHLKKIK
+1 MKKAKKIIRMI
-9 NKALS
+9 
-14 LTIYSIALI
+14 IYSIALI

-33 GDKTKIYKKSIDSAK
+33 GDKTRIYKKSIDSAK
-48 DLIINVSKIYDN
+48 DLIIKVSKIFDN
-60 IPEIDFS
+60 IPEMDFS
-67 KNMTFMA
+67 KNMTFTA

-94 NLYQIFLENKQT
+94 NLYQISLENKQT

-130 YAYVMDNE
+130 YAYEMDNE

-168 ITSINEIADILKSVL
+168 IISINEIADILKSVL

-253 TSWGQVKEINLIL
+253 TSWGQIKEINLIL

-281 ISYISNDK
+281 ISYISNDE
-289 KSVISYQNDYLSFEK
+289 KSVISYQNDSLSFEK

-318 YKNVKVK
+318 YKNIKVK

-364 YDMNYNADVKRVV
+364 YDINYNADVKRVV

-385 EMSEDESKNLNTI
+385 EMSEVESKNLNTI

-414 LTITN
+414 LTMTN

>member
-1 MLHLKKIK
+1 MKKAKKIIRMI
-9 NKALS
+9 
-14 LTIYSIALI
+14 IYSIALI

-33 GDKTKIYKKSIDSAK
+33 GDKTRIYKKSIDSAK
-48 DLIINVSKIYDN
+48 DLIIKVSKIFDN
-60 IPEIDFS
+60 IPEMDFS
-67 KNMTFMA
+67 KNMTFTA

-94 NLYQIFLENKQT
+94 NLYQISLENKQT

-130 YAYVMDNE
+130 YAYEMDNE

-168 ITSINEIADILKSVL
+168 IISINEIADILKSVL

-253 TSWGQVKEINLIL
+253 TSWGQIKEINLIL

-289 KSVISYQNDYLSFEK
+289 KSVINYQNDSLSFEK

-318 YKNVKVK
+318 YKNIKVK

-377 LDKVKNYK
+377 LDMVKNYK
-385 EMSEDESKNLNTI
+385 EMSEVESKNLNTI

-414 LTITN
+414 LTMTN

>member
-1 MLHLKKIK
+1 MKKAKKIIRMI
-9 NKALS
+9 
-14 LTIYSIALI
+14 IYSVALI

-33 GDKTKIYKKSIDSAK
+33 GDKTRIYKKSIDSAK
-48 DLIINVSKIYDN
+48 DLIIKVSKIFDN
-60 IPEIDFS
+60 IPEMDFS
-67 KNMTFMA
+67 KNMTFTA

-94 NLYQIFLENKQT
+94 NLYQISLENKQT

-130 YAYVMDNE
+130 YAYEMDNE

-253 TSWGQVKEINLIL
+253 TSWGQIKEINLIL

-289 KSVISYQNDYLSFEK
+289 KSVISYQNDSLSFEK

-318 YKNVKVK
+318 YKNIKVK

-348 NGSIM
+348 NGSII

-377 LDKVKNYK
+377 LDMVKNYK
-385 EMSEDESKNLNTI
+385 EMSEVESKNLNTI

-414 LTITN
+414 LTMTN

>member
-1 MLHLKKIK
+1 M
-9 NKALS
+9 
-14 LTIYSIALI
+14 
-23 LLSIILFDTF
+23 
-33 GDKTKIYKKSIDSAK
+33 
-48 DLIINVSKIYDN
+48 
-60 IPEIDFS
+60 EI
-67 KNMTFMA
+67 
-74 SVSKDNN
+74 
-81 IILSLNG
+81 
-88 AGSNKD
+88 
-94 NLYQIFLENKQT
+94 
-106 NESIKAFLQDDTLY
+106 
-120 YGSDTLLNNI
+120 
-130 YAYVMDNE
+130 
-138 DECTGSCPSNIG
+138 
-150 KYISE
+150 
-155 ALGSY
+155 
-160 NTSNLTLN
+160 
-168 ITSINEIADILKSVL
+168 
-183 SNKYIK
+183 
-189 KRRII
+189 
-194 DTINGKKGLY
+194 
-204 SKFSYKLNNDSLSD
+204 
-218 IKTKL
+218 KL

-243 FDVDSEINIY
+243 FNVDSEINIY
-253 TSWGQVKEINLIL
+253 TSWGQIKEINLIL

-289 KSVISYQNDYLSFEK
+289 KSVISYKNDYLSFEK
-304 FTNEEEVLNLTMQD
+304 FTNEEEVLNLTMQE

-340 KEVTDSKV
+340 KEVTDYNV

-364 YDMNYNADVKRVV
+364 YDINYNADVKRVV

>member
-1 MLHLKKIK
+1 MI
-9 NKALS
+9 
-14 LTIYSIALI
+14 TYSVALI
-23 LLSIILFDTF
+23 LLSIVLFDTF
-33 GDKTKIYKKSIDSAK
+33 GDKTRIYKKSIDSAK
-48 DLIINVSKIYDN
+48 DLIIKASKVYDN

-88 AGSNKD
+88 AGSNKN
-94 NLYQIFLENKQT
+94 NLYQISLENKQT
-106 NESIKAFLQDDTLY
+106 NENIKAFLQDDTLY

-138 DECTGSCPSNIG
+138 DECMGSCPSNIG
-150 KYISE
+150 KYISGV
-155 ALGSY
+155 LGSY
-160 NTSNLTLN
+160 NTSDLTLN

-243 FDVDSEINIY
+243 FDIDSEINIY
-253 TSWGQVKEINLIL
+253 TSWGQIKEINLIL
-266 NDKKIMITNNKDKLN
+266 NDKKIIITNNKDKLN

-289 KSVISYQNDYLSFEK
+289 KSIISYQNDTLSFEK
-304 FTNEEEVLNLTMQD
+304 FTNEEEVLNLSTQD
-318 YKNVKVK
+318 YKNIKVK

-340 KEVTDSKV
+340 KEITDSKV

-353 INDASNNYLLN
+353 INDANNNYSLN
-364 YDMNYNADVKRVV
+364 YDMNYNADVKSVV
-377 LDKVKNYK
+377 LDNVKNYK
-385 EMSEDESKNLNTI
+385 EMSGDESKNLNTI

-414 LTITN
+414 LTMTN

>member
-1 MLHLKKIK
+1 MKKAKKIIRMI
-9 NKALS
+9 
-14 LTIYSIALI
+14 IYSIALI

-33 GDKTKIYKKSIDSAK
+33 GDKTRIYKKSIDSAK
-48 DLIINVSKIYDN
+48 DLIIKVSKIFDN
-60 IPEIDFS
+60 IPEMDFS
-67 KNMTFMA
+67 KNMTFTA

-94 NLYQIFLENKQT
+94 NLYQISLENKQT

-130 YAYVMDNE
+130 YAYEMDNE

-189 KRRII
+189 KRRIK

-253 TSWGQVKEINLIL
+253 TSWGQIKEINLIL

-289 KSVISYQNDYLSFEK
+289 KSVISYQNDSLSFEK

-318 YKNVKVK
+318 YKNIKVK

-348 NGSIM
+348 NGSII

-364 YDMNYNADVKRVV
+364 YDINYNADVKRVV

-385 EMSEDESKNLNTI
+385 EMSEVESKNLNTI

-414 LTITN
+414 LTMTN

>member
-1 MLHLKKIK
+1 MKKAKKIIRMI
-9 NKALS
+9 
-14 LTIYSIALI
+14 TYSVALI
-23 LLSIILFDTF
+23 LLSIVLFDTF
-33 GDKTKIYKKSIDSAK
+33 GDKTRIYKKSIDSAK
-48 DLIINVSKIYDN
+48 DLIIKASNVYDN

-88 AGSNKD
+88 AGSNKN
-94 NLYQIFLENKQT
+94 NLYQISLENKQT
-106 NESIKAFLQDDTLY
+106 NENIKAFLQDDTLY

-138 DECTGSCPSNIG
+138 DECMGSCPSNIG
-150 KYISE
+150 KSISE

-160 NTSNLTLN
+160 NTSDLTLN

-204 SKFSYKLNNDSLSD
+204 SEFSYKLNNDSLSD

-243 FDVDSEINIY
+243 FDIDSEINIY
-253 TSWGQVKEINLIL
+253 TIWGQIKEINLIL
-266 NDKKIMITNNKDKLN
+266 NDKKIIITNNKNKLN
-281 ISYISNDK
+281 ISYISNNK
-289 KSVISYQNDYLSFEK
+289 KSIISYQNDTLSFEK
-304 FTNEEEVLNLTMQD
+304 FTNEEEVLNLSTQD
-318 YKNVKVK
+318 YKNIKVK
-325 LNKDGKS
+325 LNKDGKN

-340 KEVTDSKV
+340 KEITDSKV

-353 INDASNNYLLN
+353 INDTNNNYSLN
-364 YDMNYNADVKRVV
+364 YDMNYNTDVKSVV
-377 LDKVKNYK
+377 LDNVKNYK

-409 LLFNL
+409 FLFNL
-414 LTITN
+414 LTMTN

>member
-1 MLHLKKIK
+1 MKKAKKIIRMI
-9 NKALS
+9 
-14 LTIYSIALI
+14 TYSVALI
-23 LLSIILFDTF
+23 LLSIVLFDTF
-33 GDKTKIYKKSIDSAK
+33 GDKTRIYKKSIDSAK
-48 DLIINVSKIYDN
+48 DLIIKASKVYDN

-88 AGSNKD
+88 AGSNKN
-94 NLYQIFLENKQT
+94 NLYQISLENKQT
-106 NESIKAFLQDDTLY
+106 NENIKAFLQDDTLY

-138 DECTGSCPSNIG
+138 DECMGSCPSNIG
-150 KYISE
+150 KYISGV
-155 ALGSY
+155 LGSY
-160 NTSNLTLN
+160 NTSDLTLN

-243 FDVDSEINIY
+243 FDIDSEINIY
-253 TSWGQVKEINLIL
+253 TSWGQIKEINLIL
-266 NDKKIMITNNKDKLN
+266 NDKKIIITNNKDKLN

-289 KSVISYQNDYLSFEK
+289 KSIISYQNDTLSFEK
-304 FTNEEEVLNLTMQD
+304 FTNEEEVLNLSTQD
-318 YKNVKVK
+318 YKNIKVK

-340 KEVTDSKV
+340 KEITDSKV

-353 INDASNNYLLN
+353 INDANNNYSLN
-364 YDMNYNADVKRVV
+364 YDMNYNADVKSVV
-377 LDKVKNYK
+377 LDNVKNYK
-385 EMSEDESKNLNTI
+385 EMSGDESKNLNTI

-414 LTITN
+414 LTMTN